1 MEPSTLLPP
10 DGLSEGYGLRD
21 EALDQLLM
29 STGYREVTIN
39 YFPAIK
45 AVQQRFSTD
54 TRIRIIALPL
64 EEDQGPLWP
73 HMAWMPLWSNSD
85 TCVLVADPLETPC
98 HHDLDYLI
106 PLAFSKYYVLTSKD
120 YPYYLPNTTPS
131 MLWPSYLNCQ
141 PVRIT
146 PEYML
151 SPTVP
156 HQPEDSE
163 PTVYSIALEAII
175 RIQAY
180 IADHVLIE
188 RGYTTGVV
196 YHHTSCLFE
205 LPFPSFPE
213 VVSSPWLF
221 SFLLIDAARAVN
233 TLGKTDYLTWAGL
246 RSIIDHART
255 RIYELDQMNGFVSSP
270 SSFTSKFDELREWFI
285 PLEPEDFQNPMD
297 ANGLFCQMLT
307 KAGILQDES

>member
-1 MEPSTLLPP
+1 MEPSNLLPP

-29 STGYREVTIN
+29 STGYREATIN
-39 YFPAIK
+39 YFPAIRTI
-45 AVQQRFSTD
+45 QEIFSTD
-54 TRIRIIALPL
+54 TRVRIIALPL
-64 EEDQGPLWP
+64 DEDQGPLWP

-98 HHDLDYLI
+98 RHDLDYLI
-106 PLAFSKYYVLTSKD
+106 PLAFAQYYMHSFKD
-120 YPYYLPNTTPS
+120 YPYYLPNTTPG

-156 HQPEDSE
+156 HHPEDSD
-163 PTVYSIALEAII
+163 PTVYAIALEAII
-175 RIQAY
+175 RLRAY
-180 IADHVLIE
+180 IADHLLIE
-188 RGYTTGVV
+188 HGYCTGVV
-196 YHHTSCLFE
+196 YHHTTYLFE
-205 LPFPSFPE
+205 IPFPSAPE
-213 VVSSPWLF
+213 AISSPWLF

-233 TLGKTDYLTWAGL
+233 TLGKSDYLTWAGL
-246 RSIIDHART
+246 RSIIDHARA
-255 RIYELDQMNGFVSSP
+255 RIYELDQMNGHVSSP
-270 SSFTSKFDELREWFI
+270 DSFTSRFDELREWFI
-285 PLEPEDFQNPMD
+285 PLKHENFQDPLE
-297 ANGLFCQMLT
+297 ANVLICQMLA